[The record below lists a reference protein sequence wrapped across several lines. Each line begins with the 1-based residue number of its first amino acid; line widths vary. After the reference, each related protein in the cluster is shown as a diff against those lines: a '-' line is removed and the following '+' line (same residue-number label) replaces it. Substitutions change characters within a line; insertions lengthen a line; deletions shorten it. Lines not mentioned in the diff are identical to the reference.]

1 MSAAVGGESVIY
13 FVSESVFEEG
23 PHMYTLPVTFS
34 SALKV
39 QDLAGVSLKSPKVL
53 RGSMFL
59 PHPILFQRMLLASAV
74 TAMSLE

>member
-1 MSAAVGGESVIY
+1 MDLN
-13 FVSESVFEEG
+13 
-23 PHMYTLPVTFS
+23 T
-34 SALKV
+34 ALKV
-39 QDLAGVSLKSPKVL
+39 QDLAGVSLKSHKVL